1 MGISAS
7 PRFFKDVRILHFRYQ
22 NQKKRWMTGEFFSK
36 WMEGLDH
43 GFGVKDREIE
53 LLVDNC
59 PAHPTIEGPINIY
72 VVFLPPNGT
81 SVPILWIKK

>member
-1 MGISAS
+1 
-7 PRFFKDVRILHFRYQ
+7 
-22 NQKKRWMTGEFFSK
+22 MTGEFFPR
-36 WMEGLDH
+36 WMESLDH

-59 PAHPTIEGPINIY
+59 PAQPTIEGPINIY

-81 SVPILWIKK
+81 SVLHSMDQEVIRPIIEREFLGS